1 MFQEEK
7 FSIPAFWLNKTCF
20 VKHSKKVSVSL
31 QKIVLDLGAETTAV
45 GKEPRAGPRC
55 ESDMGLGLGEAVR
68 YPAC

>member
-1 MFQEEK
+1 M
-7 FSIPAFWLNKTCF
+7 
-20 VKHSKKVSVSL
+20 SL